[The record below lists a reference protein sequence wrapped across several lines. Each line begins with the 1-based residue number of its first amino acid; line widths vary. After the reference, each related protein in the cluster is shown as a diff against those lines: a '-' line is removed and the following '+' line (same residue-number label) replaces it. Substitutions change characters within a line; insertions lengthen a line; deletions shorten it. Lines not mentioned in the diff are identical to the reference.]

1 MPEQFSVHYF
11 IVFFA
16 VVFFFQE
23 GIKLIDDTDE
33 RKLEFLQR
41 YGWLMDD
48 EAIRAYSARF
58 KPMK

>member
-11 IVFFA
+11 IIFFA
-16 VVFFFQE
+16 VDFFFQE

-33 RKLEFLQR
+33 RKQEFLQR